1 MRPAPWDARDRR
13 HELGV
18 RARAVKFGEFDFAA
32 AVRDAAPAALLLP
45 FLAVAGAPVHAT
57 PTVLAAIAAVT
68 LIFFAAASRA
78 VVASRWLT
86 LVAIGVIVCLS
97 WALRLASSPGA
108 GWVTAPLFGL
118 AVCSILGAPVRV
130 RSSALVAVASCLLI
144 LARLALGREVAVIA
158 GVLLCLPAAALSV
171 RETVPLRP
179 ASVAQAGLLAAF
191 GLIVFAFLGATTT
204 RANWFG
210 AAVSHGPRTGRD
222 VALTF
227 DDGPNVND
235 TLKVADILDAYGV
248 KGTFFLVGKALDA
261 RPDIARALLDRGE
274 VLGDHSYD
282 HDSTSWL
289 RPDYPEIGLTQ
300 KSFAANLGVC
310 PALFRPPHG
319 TRTPFM
325 THKASSS
332 GLKTVTW
339 DVSAADWASTDAA
352 LVASRVLSRV
362 GPGSIILL
370 HDGLDGDLTADRS
383 VLLAALPIIL
393 DGLRQK
399 GLRPVTLPELL
410 HVEAYTPC

>member
-1 MRPAPWDARDRR
+1 MRG
-13 HELGV
+13 L
-18 RARAVKFGEFDFAA
+18 AVKVRSVDVATAA
-32 AVRDAAPAALLLP
+32 RDAAPAALLLP

-57 PTVLAAIAAVT
+57 PAVLAAIAAVT

-78 VVASRWLT
+78 VVTSRWLA
-86 LVAIGVIVCLS
+86 LVGIAVIVCLS

-118 AVCSILGAPVRV
+118 AVCSILPTPLRR
-130 RSSALVAVASCLLI
+130 RSAALVAVAGSLLI
-144 LARLALGREVAVIA
+144 LARLALGREIAIAA
-158 GVLLCLPAAALSV
+158 GVSLCLPAAALSV
-171 RETVPLRP
+171 REKFRLRP
-179 ASVAQAGLLAAF
+179 ASVAQAALLAAA
-191 GLIVFAFLGATTT
+191 GLSVFAFLGATTT

-210 AAVSHGPRTGRD
+210 AAVSHGPRTGHD

-235 TLKVADILDAYGV
+235 TLKVADILDAYGA

-274 VLGDHSYD
+274 VLGDHSYH

-339 DVSAADWASTDAA
+339 DISAADWATTDAA

-410 HVEAYTPC
+410 HVAAYTPC